1 MCIRDSSK
9 TAAVKHIVS
18 KVNDPSTY
26 YQWGGNGPYGY
37 DCSALVREAMAKSGF
52 SLPRVSHDQYRNAKS
67 FVPKSQAQP
76 GDLFFW
82 RNSSTGRVYHVAMY
96 IGDGKMAH
104 ALNPHRGLM
113 ITSVDYMPANMLSV
127 AGRY

>member
-1 MCIRDSSK
+1 
-9 TAAVKHIVS
+9 
-18 KVNDPSTY
+18 
-26 YQWGGNGPYGY
+26 
-37 DCSALVREAMAKSGF
+37 
-52 SLPRVSHDQYRNAKS
+52 
-67 FVPKSQAQP
+67 
-76 GDLFFW
+76 
-82 RNSSTGRVYHVAMY
+82 MY